1 MKRNF
6 GIPRSVRQNPGED
19 SLMVMV
25 IGVGLALGLTVSLFA
40 LLAPR

>member
-19 SLMVMV
+19 SFMVMLA
-25 IGVGLALGLTVSLFA
+25 GVGLALGLTVVLWVM
-40 LLAPR
+40 LGVR